1 MLDKYPEKVKLVFK
15 NFPLPNHVFAKQAAA
30 AALAANAQAK
40 FREFHNKLFQNYRT
54 LSNAKIQEIAK
65 ELGLDI
71 ERFNRDTSAPEVQKL
86 IIRDLQDARQAGVR
100 GAPTVFVNGKLAK
113 NWSLQGL
120 QQMIEDE
127 LKKRG

>member
-1 MLDKYPEKVKLVFK
+1 MLDKYPETVKLVFK
-15 NFPLPNHVFAKQAAA
+15 NFPLANHRFAKQAAA